1 MYYYNVLNDNDLK
14 TIKDL
19 IVVFL
24 LNKYNY
30 IKNKDDFLISL
41 QTRKMIKLKETPYI
55 KFYMKQINVIIF
67 K

>member
-30 IKNKDDFLISL
+30 IKNKDDF
-41 QTRKMIKLKETPYI
+41 
-55 KFYMKQINVIIF
+55 F
-67 K
+67 